1 MAFKMKGMPGIAGVK
16 AEKDLKK
23 ELSNGKKKNSGGKE
37 KTNPYIGMDVDELDH
52 RRGAIL
58 DYIDEGS
65 DVSTKQRRDLQL
77 IQKAMELDPSN
88 K

>member
-1 MAFKMKGMPGIAGVK
+1 MKGFPKATGIGGLQ

-23 ELSNGKKKNSGGKE
+23 ELSNGGKENSGGKE

-58 DYIDEGS
+58 DNIDDGS
-65 DVSTKQRRDLQL
+65 NVSAKQRSNLKL

-88 K
+88 Q

>member
-1 MAFKMKGMPGIAGVK
+1 MAFKMKGFPKTTGIGSLQA
-16 AEKDLKK
+16 D
-23 ELSNGKKKNSGGKE
+23 KKKPTDFG
-37 KTNPYIGMDVDELDH
+37 NPFIGMDVDELDH

-65 DVSTKQRRDLQL
+65 PVSAKQRRDLEL

>member
-16 AEKDLKK
+16 AEEDLKK
-23 ELSNGKKKNSGGKE
+23 ELSNGGKENSGGKE

-65 DVSTKQRRDLQL
+65 DVSAKQRRDLKL